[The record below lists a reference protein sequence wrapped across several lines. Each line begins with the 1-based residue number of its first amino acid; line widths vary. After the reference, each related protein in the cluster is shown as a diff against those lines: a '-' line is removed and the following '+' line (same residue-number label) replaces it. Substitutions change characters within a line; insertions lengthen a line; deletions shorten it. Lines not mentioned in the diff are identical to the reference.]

1 MILIAGGTGRLGRF
15 LVPMLTARGLP
26 VRVLTR
32 NPSAARH
39 LAGQVEVVTGDLRD
53 ADAVQAATTGVVTVV
68 SAVQAGFGAT
78 GGSNPK
84 TVDGLGN
91 QNLIQAAKAEGVQHF
106 VLVSIIDASPDHPLP
121 LWRMKYAAEQV
132 LRTSGLTWTV
142 IRGAAF
148 MEWCVEF
155 VGTPLWTTGRTRIF
169 GRGDN
174 PINFVSARDVA
185 GFVEL
190 AVTGQAFRDALV
202 TVGGPENITF
212 NQVVDRIRTQTGAT
226 GPAKHVPPP
235 VMRAMSAVMAV
246 GNPGMAREINAGIYL
261 DTADR
266 TADGSDLRAAFPSVA
281 TTTFDEVIHRYHER
295 CNDGDGNR
303 PNG

>member
-1 MILIAGGTGRLGRF
+1 MILLAGGTGRLGKV
-15 LVPMLTARGLP
+15 LLPMLTARGLP
-26 VRVLTR
+26 VRVMTR
-32 NPSAARH
+32 SPSAARH
-39 LAGQVEVVTGDLRD
+39 LPRQAEVVPGDLRD
-53 ADAVQAATTGVVTVV
+53 AEAVRAAMTGVTTVV

-84 TVDGLGN
+84 TVDWQGN
-91 QNLIQAAKAEGVQHF
+91 QNLIRAAKAEGVQHF
-106 VLVSIIDASPDHPLP
+106 VLVSIIDASPEHPLQ
-121 LWRMKYAAEQV
+121 LWRMKYAAEQE

-155 VGTPLWTTGRTRIF
+155 VGVPLWTKGRTRVF

-190 AVTGQAFRDALV
+190 AVTGTALRGELV
-202 TVGGPENITF
+202 TVAGPENITF
-212 NQVVDRIRTQTGAT
+212 NEAVDRIRTQTGAV
-226 GPAKHVPPP
+226 GPANHVPLP

-246 GNPGMAREINAGIYL
+246 LHPGMAREIDAGIFL

-266 TADGSDLRAAFPSVA
+266 TADGSAVRAAFPSVP
-281 TTTFDEVIHRYHER
+281 TTTFDQVTHSYYER
-295 CNDGDGNR
+295 SNEPTSRDR
-303 PNG
+303 AA

>member
-1 MILIAGGTGRLGRF
+1 VILLAGGTGRLGKV
-15 LVPMLTARGLP
+15 LVPILTAQGLP
-26 VRVLTR
+26 VKVLTR

-39 LAGQVEVVTGDLRD
+39 LPRQVQVVPGDLRD
-53 ADAVQAATTGVVTVV
+53 AEAVQAAMTGVTTVV

-78 GGSNPK
+78 GGSNPT
-84 TVDGLGN
+84 TVDWQGN
-91 QNLIQAAKAEGVQHF
+91 QNLIQAAKADAVQHF
-106 VLVSIIDASPDHPLP
+106 VLVSIIDASPEHPLP
-121 LWRMKYAAEQV
+121 LWRMKYAAEQE

-155 VGTPLWTTGRTRIF
+155 IGVPLWTNGRTRVF

-174 PINFVSARDVA
+174 PINFISARDIA

-190 AVTGQAFRDALV
+190 AVTSPALRDTLV
-202 TVGGPENITF
+202 TVAGPENITF
-212 NQVVDRIRTQTGAT
+212 NEAVERIRTQTGAV
-226 GPAKHVPPP
+226 GPANHVPLP

-246 GNPGMAREINAGIYL
+246 VNPAMAREIDAGIYL

-266 TADGSDLRAAFPSVA
+266 GADGSAVRVA
-281 TTTFDEVIHRYHER
+281 YPLVPTTTFEEVVRSYHER
-295 CNDGDGNR
+295 YKQR
-303 PNG
+303 A